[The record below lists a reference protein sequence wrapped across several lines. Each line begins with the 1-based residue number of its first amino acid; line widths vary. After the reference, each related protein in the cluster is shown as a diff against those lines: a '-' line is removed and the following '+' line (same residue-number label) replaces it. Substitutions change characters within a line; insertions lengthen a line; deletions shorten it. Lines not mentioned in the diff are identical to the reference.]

1 MTRVAHIAGLG
12 ALMAL
17 AALDSVRRD
26 NLFADDDFFP
36 IDFELERSRGL
47 YVIEAPRE
55 IDVPLKAALAM
66 PVSSRRRRVDPD
78 VPPPG
83 NPAVETRQMR
93 RARERREQKT
103 TSAERLRRS
112 L

>member
-1 MTRVAHIAGLG
+1 MTRVAHIAGLS

-66 PVSSRRRRVDPD
+66 PVSSRSGRATSGQPRR
-78 VPPPG
+78 
-83 NPAVETRQMR
+83 
-93 RARERREQKT
+93 
-103 TSAERLRRS
+103 
-112 L
+112 